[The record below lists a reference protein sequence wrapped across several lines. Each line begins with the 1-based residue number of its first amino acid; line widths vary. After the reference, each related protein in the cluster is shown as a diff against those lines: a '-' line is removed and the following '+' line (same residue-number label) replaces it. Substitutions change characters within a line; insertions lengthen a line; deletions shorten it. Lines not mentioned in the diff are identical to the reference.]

1 VARRHSIHGRRY
13 LFGEALIRDVLLYV
27 GVEVARAHRRRL
39 EDTVFVGVTGSVGK
53 TTTKELTAAVLG
65 TQLAGTWTE
74 GNKNGLGNLGRT
86 ILRTKA
92 RHDFCVL
99 EVAAWYPGSV
109 ARVARLVQPTI
120 AVVTRIGLD
129 HYKAFRSRE
138 VTALEKRALIDAL
151 PPDGCAIL
159 NADDPHVLAMAEG
172 FAGRVITFGESPS
185 ATIRATE
192 LRSAWPE
199 PLAFRLHYDGREWAV
214 RTRLHGKHSASAV
227 LAAVGVAVAVGVPV
241 DRALEAVATFEPISG
256 RMYPVRHRGAP
267 FIGVERKASLWSFPP
282 VLEFL
287 SAARADRK
295 LLVVGTISDYSGSA
309 DRRYPALAEQALA
322 VVDEVVFVGPNS
334 RFGLKARGGVAGR
347 VHAFETLAEAEEY
360 LERELRPGD
369 LILVK
374 GSRRADRL
382 ERLVPGAS

>member
-1 VARRHSIHGRRY
+1 MARRHTIQGRRY
-13 LFGEALIRDVLLYV
+13 LFGEALVRDVLLYV
-27 GVEVARAHRRRL
+27 GFEVARAHRRRL
-39 EDTVFVGVTGSVGK
+39 KETAVVGVTGSVGK
-53 TTTKELTAAVLG
+53 TTTKELAVAILG
-65 TQLAGTWTE
+65 TQLEGTWTE

-92 RHDFCVL
+92 RHEFCIL

-129 HYKAFRSRE
+129 HYTAFRSLE
-138 VTALEKRALIDAL
+138 ATALEKRALVDAL

-159 NADDPHVLAMAEG
+159 NADDPHALAMAEG
-172 FAGRVITFGESPS
+172 FAGRVLTFGESPS
-185 ATIRATE
+185 ADIRASEIT
-192 LRSAWPE
+192 SAWPQ
-199 PLAFRLHYDGREWAV
+199 PLSYRLHHDGRDWPV
-214 RTRLHGKHSASAV
+214 RTRLHGKHVSTAV
-227 LAAVGVAVAVGVPV
+227 LAALGVAVAVGVPI
-241 DRALEAVATFEPISG
+241 DRALEAVAAFEPVPG
-256 RMYPVRHRGAP
+256 RMSPLPYRGAT
-267 FIGVERKASLWSFPP
+267 FIRDDRKASLWSFPP

-287 SAARADRK
+287 SEAEAERTV
-295 LLVVGTISDYSGSA
+295 LVVGTISDYPGPAS
-309 DRRYPALAEQALA
+309 RRYRALAEQALA
-322 VVDEVVFVGPNS
+322 AVDEVVFVGPNS
-334 RFGLKARGGVAGR
+334 RFGLKARGDLTGR
-347 VHAFETLAEAEEY
+347 VRAFETLAEAKEY